1 MPFLIGLL
9 LILLAFVVL
18 FWIVGHLV
26 GLVIALIIAGL
37 IGLLAERIVP
47 GRLPHGLAGAVV
59 AGLIGTW
66 LGALLLGHLGPA
78 IFGIALLPAT
88 VGAIIVVAA
97 AKLAFRATR
106 PNSRRLGPP
115 MQRGRLR

>member
-9 LILLAFVVL
+9 LVLLVL
-18 FWIVGHLV
+18 LIAFWIIGHLV
-26 GLVIALIIAGL
+26 GLVVALVIAGL

-47 GRLPHGLAGAVV
+47 GRIPYGLLGAVV
-59 AGLIGTW
+59 AGLLGTW

-78 IFGIALLPAT
+78 IAGIAIIPAT

-97 AKLAFRATR
+97 AKLVFRATQ